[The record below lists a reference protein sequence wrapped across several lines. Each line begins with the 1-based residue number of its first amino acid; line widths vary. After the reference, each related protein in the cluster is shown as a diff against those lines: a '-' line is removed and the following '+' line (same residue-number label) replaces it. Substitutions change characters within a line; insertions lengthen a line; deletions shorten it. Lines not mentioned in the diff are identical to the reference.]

1 VLAKVLPEVSEH
13 SVEDLLE
20 DRGVA
25 SVPSAF

>member
-1 VLAKVLPEVSEH
+1 VVAKVLPEISEH

-25 SVPSAF
+25 SVSPAF